1 MTAFTAVPTRRTLG
15 TVTAP
20 SSTKAAQPSS
30 AQKWG
35 EGVRGYVQRA
45 FAADNAIPGVTA
57 EEMQSKLKDII
68 NGAAEKDKVNE
79 VDWETMPTPQEII
92 VAERTAALAGVQRKS
107 VWSEDLSGLQLQSP
121 TTALSV
127 DPLQRKRKIDDHVMD
142 NVTSEPTITL
152 PPWRTASTRNVFED
166 RLSFPTL
173 VEASKKTKDKKQ
185 KKESKFGKDMILST
199 TDLEKRR
206 QRFEADRMTHHSTYD
221 SPRDDT
227 PMLEANDGP
236 VVGTCQNL
244 EKNYFRLTAPPKP
257 ETVRPLPILQKTLAM
272 LKAKWRQENNY
283 AYTCDQ
289 FKSLR
294 QDLTVQHIKNEF
306 TVKVYETHARIAL
319 QKMDLGEYNQCQ
331 TQLRALYRQN
341 LGGNPAEFLAYRIL
355 YFIYTCNRPDMN
367 DVLSELTQADRDE
380 PAVKHALEV
389 RSALASGNYHR
400 FFRLYLDPPNMGAYM
415 MDMFIARERIAALA
429 NISRA

>member
-1 MTAFTAVPTRRTLG
+1 MSTRRTLG
-15 TVTAP
+15 TIIA
-20 SSTKAAQPSS
+20 SSSIKPAQPPP

-45 FAADNAIPGVTA
+45 FAEDNAIPGVTT

-79 VDWETMPTPQEII
+79 VVWETLPTPQEMIM
-92 VAERTAALAGVQRKS
+92 AERNAALSGVQQKT
-107 VWSEDLSGLQLQSP
+107 VWQENLSGLQLQS
-121 TTALSV
+121 LSPSLPS
-127 DPLQRKRKIDDHVMD
+127 DSIHRKRKIDDNTMD
-142 NVTSEPTITL
+142 TETPDTTTTQ
-152 PPWRTASTRNVFED
+152 PPWRAASTRNVFED

-173 VEASKKTKDKKQ
+173 AEASTKTKDKKQ
-185 KKESKFGKDMILST
+185 KKENKFGKDVMMST

-206 QRFEADRMTHHSTYD
+206 QRFEADRATHHSTYD
-221 SPRDDT
+221 SSRDDT
-227 PMLEANDGP
+227 PMLEAHDGP
-236 VVGTCQNL
+236 VIGTCLNL

-272 LKAKWRQENNY
+272 LKTKWRQENNY

-367 DVLSELTQADRDE
+367 DVLSELTQADRNE

-400 FFRLYLDPPNMGAYM
+400 FFRLFLDPPNMGAYM
-415 MDMFIARERIAALA
+415 MDMFIERERIAALA

>member
-1 MTAFTAVPTRRTLG
+1 MSTRRTLG
-15 TVTAP
+15 TITAP
-20 SSTKAAQPSS
+20 SSIKPAQPPP

-57 EEMQSKLKDII
+57 EEMQSKLRDII

-79 VDWETMPTPQEII
+79 VVWETLPTPQEII
-92 VAERTAALAGVQRKS
+92 VAERNAALSGVQQKT
-107 VWSEDLSGLQLQSP
+107 VWQENLSGLQLQS
-121 TTALSV
+121 LSASLPS
-127 DPLQRKRKIDDHVMD
+127 DPIHRKRKIDDNAMEIETPD
-142 NVTSEPTITL
+142 TTTTQ
-152 PPWRTASTRNVFED
+152 PPWRAASTRNVFED

-173 VEASKKTKDKKQ
+173 AEASKKTKDKKQ
-185 KKESKFGKDMILST
+185 KNESKFGKDVILST

-206 QRFEADRMTHHSTYD
+206 QRFEADRVTHHSTYD
-221 SPRDDT
+221 TSRDDT
-227 PMLEANDGP
+227 PLLEAHDGP
-236 VVGTCQNL
+236 VIGTCLNL

-272 LKAKWRQENNY
+272 LKTKWRQENNY

-331 TQLRALYRQN
+331 TQLRALYKQN

-367 DVLSELTQADRDE
+367 DVLSELTQTVREE

-400 FFRLYLDPPNMGAYM
+400 FFRLFLDPPNMGAYM
-415 MDMFIARERIAALA
+415 MDMFIERERIAALA

>member
-1 MTAFTAVPTRRTLG
+1 
-15 TVTAP
+15 
-20 SSTKAAQPSS
+20 
-30 AQKWG
+30 
-35 EGVRGYVQRA
+35 
-45 FAADNAIPGVTA
+45 
-57 EEMQSKLKDII
+57 MQSKLRDII

-79 VDWETMPTPQEII
+79 VVWETLPTPQEII
-92 VAERTAALAGVQRKS
+92 VAERNAALSGVQQKT
-107 VWSEDLSGLQLQSP
+107 VWQENLSGLQLQS
-121 TTALSV
+121 LSASLPS
-127 DPLQRKRKIDDHVMD
+127 DPIHRKRKIDDNAMEIETPD
-142 NVTSEPTITL
+142 TTTTQ
-152 PPWRTASTRNVFED
+152 PPWRAASTRNVFED

-173 VEASKKTKDKKQ
+173 AEASKKTKDKKQ
-185 KKESKFGKDMILST
+185 KNESKFGKDVILST

-206 QRFEADRMTHHSTYD
+206 QRFEADRVTHHSTYD
-221 SPRDDT
+221 TSRDDT
-227 PMLEANDGP
+227 PLLEAHDGP
-236 VVGTCQNL
+236 VIGTCLNL

-272 LKAKWRQENNY
+272 LKTKWRQENNY

-331 TQLRALYRQN
+331 TQLRALYKQN

-367 DVLSELTQADRDE
+367 DVLSELTQTVREE

-400 FFRLYLDPPNMGAYM
+400 FFRLFLDPPNMGAYM
-415 MDMFIARERIAALA
+415 MDMFIERERIAALA

>member
-1 MTAFTAVPTRRTLG
+1 MSTRRTLG
-15 TVTAP
+15 TATAC
-20 SSTKAAQPSS
+20 SSNKPAQPPP

-35 EGVRGYVQRA
+35 DGVRGYVQRA
-45 FAADNAIPGVTA
+45 FAADNALPDVTA
-57 EEMQSKLKDII
+57 EEMQSKLRDII
-68 NGAAEKDKVNE
+68 NDAAEKNQVNE
-79 VDWETMPTPQEII
+79 VNWETIPTPQEMIMT
-92 VAERTAALAGVQRKS
+92 ERRAALAGVQRKS
-107 VWSEDLSGLQLQSP
+107 VWQEDLSGLHLQSP
-121 TTALSV
+121 TTSLPMDS
-127 DPLQRKRKIDDHVMD
+127 LHRKRKIDNAME
-142 NVTSEPTITL
+142 TETL
-152 PPWRTASTRNVFED
+152 DTTTTQPPWRAASTRNVFED
-166 RLSFPTL
+166 RLSFPTP

-185 KKESKFGKDMILST
+185 RKESKFGRDVILSS

-206 QRFEADRMTHHSTYD
+206 QRFEADRVLHHPTFD
-221 SPRDDT
+221 SSRDDT
-227 PMLEANDGP
+227 LMSEANDGP

-257 ETVRPLPILQKTLAM
+257 ETVRPLAILHKTLAM

-331 TQLRALYRQN
+331 TQLRALYKQN

-367 DVLSELTQADRDE
+367 DVLSELTQADRE
-380 PAVKHALEV
+380 ETAVKHALEV
-389 RSALASGNYHR
+389 RSALASGNYHK
-400 FFRLYLDPPNMGAYM
+400 FFRLFLDPPNMGAYM
-415 MDMFIARERIAALA
+415 MDMFIERERVAALA